1 MASLTGAGWQ
11 GPGVPFG
18 VLEVFTSGFLVLT
31 GMPWGCLPRSHGT
44 RETLERLWVQLPV
57 GGWEESGVHLF
68 PKPGVSAVF
77 GAEKW
82 GPWGGESALDSAREH
97 TWERMVAERRRMAA
111 WPPNNG
117 LEAPHLDRN
126 VLDVA
131 QTQSYKNMTCVH
143 RHRMVPSLA
152 SDLIHS

>member
-82 GPWGGESALDSAREH
+82 GPWGGESALDSAREL

-111 WPPNNG
+111 WPPK
-117 LEAPHLDRN
+117 RR
-126 VLDVA
+126 
-131 QTQSYKNMTCVH
+131 TWI
-143 RHRMVPSLA
+143 RML
-152 SDLIHS
+152 LMWHSSGEPMSPATFKLLHTWLPNFLGT